1 MRGYLD
7 RVLGMALSLKN
18 SSFELKPL
26 LVALGE
32 TKIVEVIKPIEK
44 QQYVLTLDYTLKV
57 CMQVYPCYCVCLHV
71 LYTCNSDTILMFT
84 VVMYVIPTLLPIH
97 YGNTR

>member
-18 SSFELKPL
+18 SSFEEKPL
-26 LVALGE
+26 LVALGD

-57 CMQVYPCYCVCLHV
+57 GMQVYVQYMYMYVNTFV
-71 LYTCNSDTILMFT
+71 LYMWCSDVVLMAAILM
-84 VVMYVIPTLLPIH
+84 
-97 YGNTR
+97 